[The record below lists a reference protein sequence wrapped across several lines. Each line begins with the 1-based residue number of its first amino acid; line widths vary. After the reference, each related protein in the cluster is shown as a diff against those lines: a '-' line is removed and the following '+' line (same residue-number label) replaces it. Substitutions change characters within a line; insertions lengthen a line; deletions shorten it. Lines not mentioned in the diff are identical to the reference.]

1 MGKGGGNNQPVKSTT
16 DTAPWGEQ
24 QPYLKEV
31 FTEAQKQYRT
41 GGPQLMPGSGIA
53 TLSGPEKYA
62 STYLKD
68 LSQGPLEQQAK
79 DLASAQKFGL
89 GDVLSPD
96 SNAYLK
102 DYADAST
109 RGIWDNLNNNVLGQT
124 RAAASSAGQYGGS
137 RQGIAEGLATKS
149 AIEADA
155 DTRSKIYS
163 NAYGQGLDVFKS
175 TMAQVPQ
182 NMVAQQMPATVMA
195 GVGSQER
202 AFQQALLDEQI
213 ARWNYEQN
221 LPFTNL
227 AQYQNLIQGNYGG
240 TSTSDQMRASQGSGT
255 MQNLLGIGMLAA
267 SMMMSD
273 MRVKRDIRKCGMT
286 KTGIPVYEYR
296 YFGSRTL
303 YRGVL
308 AQEVKALFPDAVK
321 MVDGLLMV
329 DYTKVNLEEVY
340 AIH

>member
-1 MGKGGGNNQPVKSTT
+1 MGKGGSSQPVKSTT

-31 FTEAQKQYRT
+31 FTEAQKQYQT

-53 TLSGPEKYA
+53 PMSGPEKYA
-62 STYLKD
+62 STYLSN
-68 LSQGPLEQQAK
+68 LAQGPLEQQAK
-79 DLASAQKFGL
+79 DLATAQKFGL

-102 DYADAST
+102 DYANAST
-109 RGIWDNLNNNVLGQT
+109 KGIWDNLNNNVLGQT
-124 RAAASSAGQYGGS
+124 RSAANAAGQFGGS

-202 AFQQALLDEQI
+202 AFEQAMLDEQI

-255 MQNLLGIGMLAA
+255 MQSLLGVGMLAA

-273 MRVKRDIRKCGMT
+273 MRVKRDMRKCGMT
-286 KTGIPVYEYR
+286 LSGIPVYEYR
-296 YFGSRTL
+296 YFGSKTL

-308 AQEVKALFPDAVK
+308 AQDVEALFPHAVK

-329 DYTKVNLEEVY
+329 DYTKINLEKVY